1 MKRLIF
7 LLFLSLNLNA
17 CFYLKKAREIE
28 FYELESPEKSVFNL
42 TGYVFE
48 TNGNLQNQRQ
58 EIANHF
64 EKSAT
69 DNLNYF
75 TTNRLVPD
83 QSINV
88 YLHYTTDY
96 DATVNLLNPMV
107 DKLLYDDNRDTWEG
121 EQDYQR
127 RVDRRRRRA
136 RANNTHYYM
145 SIYLMDDNGNDVLGQ
160 EGLSKEIAIKNLD
173 RLRKKLSR

>member
-1 MKRLIF
+1 MKKIF
-7 LLFLSLNLNA
+7 LLLCLSLNLSA
-17 CFYLKKAREIE
+17 CFNLKKAREIE
-28 FYELESPEKSVFNL
+28 FYELESPAKSVFNL

-48 TNGNLQNQRQ
+48 TNGNFQNQRQ
-58 EIANHF
+58 QIANHF

-75 TTNRLVPD
+75 TTNKLIPD

-107 DKLLYDDNRDTWEG
+107 DKLLYEDSRDTWEG

-127 RVDRRRRRA
+127 LIDRRRKRA

-145 SIYLMDDNGNDVLGQ
+145 SIYLMDDNGKDVLAQ

-173 RLRKKLSR
+173 QLRKKLSR